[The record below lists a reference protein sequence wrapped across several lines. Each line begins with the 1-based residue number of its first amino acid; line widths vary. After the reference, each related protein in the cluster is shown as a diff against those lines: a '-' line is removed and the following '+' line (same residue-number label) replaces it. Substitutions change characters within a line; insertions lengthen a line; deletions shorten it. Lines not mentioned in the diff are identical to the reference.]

1 MNNKSLTDDIYTTAI
16 DIGTEYALGKHES
29 YGDYFN
35 RILQPGLVYGP
46 FSINDSKQRS
56 GLDGKHFLKEP
67 SDRTRD
73 PDSSELEIKARHLST
88 FE

>member
-1 MNNKSLTDDIYTTAI
+1 MNNKSLIDDIYTTAI
-16 DIGTEYALGKHES
+16 DIGTEYTVGEGES

-35 RILQPGLVYGP
+35 RILQTELVNGP
-46 FSINDSKQRS
+46 FIINDYKQRR
-56 GLDGKHFLKEP
+56 GLDGKHFLKES

-73 PDSSELEIKARHLST
+73 PDTSELEIKARHLST